1 MYRDIEDFQQKYPT
15 KEARETALK
24 AMSNEEIDKLTDLC
38 QTIQGKNWY
47 QGFKKPETIFRYEL
61 KNAWCMPMR
70 RLEVIDGP
78 ESLVSFTTNAFKER
92 LERHPGTG
100 EFTEEIRLS
109 RVDLMRIRD
118 ILDDDRLFETEELED
133 PYGMMI
139 LDGYVQEFGIS
150 GKGRHIEAHG
160 YNLQACKGDTEHCF
174 HSDLMI
180 RTLEEIGK
188 ILIPLGVPE
197 QCFTLVS

>member
-1 MYRDIEDFQQKYPT
+1 MYRDIEDFQQNYPT

-24 AMSNEEIDKLTDLC
+24 AMSNEEIDELIDLC
-38 QTIQGKNWY
+38 QTVQGKNWY

-61 KNAWCMPMR
+61 KNAWCMPLC

-78 ESLVSFTTNAFKER
+78 ETLVSFETDAFKER
-92 LERHPGTG
+92 LERYPGTG

-139 LDGYVQEFGIS
+139 LDGYIQEFGIS
-150 GKGRHIEAHG
+150 GKGRHIDANG
-160 YNLQACKGDTEHCF
+160 YNIQACKGDTEHCF
-174 HSDLMI
+174 RSDLMI

-197 QCFTLVS
+197 QCFFLVR